1 MIIGLV
7 KTTTTGQ
14 QKGDIVQNPEIGRV
28 LRSSTLGFTVGC
40 RVTQLE
46 VPAFGGLVKAQPIDH
61 REAIY
66 GLIYNMRIDDDPLVR
81 RLVLA
86 ENPRPEAVNDQ
97 RRNRLLPIEM
107 DILAVGHELSS
118 NLYHGLPPRPP
129 LNLDPVVMVIQPD
142 EVCRFTE
149 KLGYLRL
156 VLRNADSPIPVEQLL
171 VAHVL
176 DIYHR
181 RGDDQEWLLK
191 VIQELI
197 ELLRS
202 NYDLLIPTMEA
213 LSDALPIQNP
223 LQ

>member
-1 MIIGLV
+1 M
-7 KTTTTGQ
+7 
-14 QKGDIVQNPEIGRV
+14 QNPEIGRV

-46 VPAFGGLVKAQPIDH
+46 VPAFGGLVKAQPIDN

-66 GLIYNMRIDDDPLVR
+66 GLIYNMHIDDDPLVR

-86 ENPRPEAVNDQ
+86 ENPRPEAINDQ

-107 DILAVGHELSS
+107 DILAVGYELNG
-118 NLYHGLPPRPP
+118 NLYQGLPPRPP
-129 LNLDPVVMVIQPD
+129 LNLDPVVMCTQPV
-142 EVCRFTE
+142 EVRRFTE

-156 VLRNADSPIPVEQLL
+156 VLRNAGSPIPVEQLL

-176 DIYHR
+176 DIYHQ
-181 RGDDQEWLLK
+181 RGDDTQWALS

-202 NYDLLIPTMEA
+202 NYELLVPTMEA
-213 LSDALPIQNP
+213 LSEALPIKHEE
-223 LQ
+223 LKIKI